1 MLDRSSGVHQCWYE
15 ACAPIE
21 EIVEPVTSAS
31 YLCLTARHGT
41 VVEVNEHPAAPSGP
55 VAKPPTVVGL
65 RPPRVAPKLVATAW
79 VLGLSP
85 PRPSPRITPKVMSSL
100 FQAPCR
106 PNGPGTLKNG
116 LTSPVMAPP

>member
-1 MLDRSSGVHQCWYE
+1 MSMFDRKLGVHQCWYE
-15 ACAPIE
+15 ACAPMLE
-21 EIVEPVTSAS
+21 FVEPVTSAS
-31 YLCLTARHGT
+31 YLCLTARQGT

-65 RPPRVAPKLVATAW
+65 SPPRVAPQLVATAC

-100 FQAPCR
+100 FQVPGR
-106 PNGPGTLKNG
+106 PNG
-116 LTSPVMAPP
+116 